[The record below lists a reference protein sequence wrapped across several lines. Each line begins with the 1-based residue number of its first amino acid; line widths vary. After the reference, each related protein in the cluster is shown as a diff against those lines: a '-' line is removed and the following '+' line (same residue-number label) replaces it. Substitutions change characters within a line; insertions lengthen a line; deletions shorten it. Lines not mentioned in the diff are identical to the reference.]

1 MAKKIKEIGYTTTGL
16 IVVQKKGF
24 FGLMNEAGELVKKP
38 IYKFIDL
45 TATPA
50 GYLRAERKD
59 GIFELLK
66 A

>member
-1 MAKKIKEIGYTTTGL
+1 MAKKIKAIGYTTTGL
-16 IVVQKKGF
+16 IVVEKNGF
-24 FGLMNEAGELVKKP
+24 FGLMNEVGELVKKP
-38 IYKFIDL
+38 VYKFIDL
-45 TATPA
+45 TATKA